1 MQTQTIVQLDQVS
14 RHYQDGQ
21 SVVHAVDC
29 VDLNIDKAE
38 FAVLSGP
45 SGSGKTTML
54 NLIGGLDIPSMGQI
68 KIENQ
73 STSELSQNQLTDL
86 RLHRIGFVFQAYN
99 LLPVLTVYEN
109 VQLILQFQKVD
120 SEKHEELIIPLLR
133 DLEILDLRDRFP
145 AQLSGGQ
152 QQRVAVAR
160 ALCGKPA
167 LILADEPTAN
177 LDSSTSAN
185 LLNLMRRL
193 NFEQN
198 VTFLFSSH
206 DPDVVGIAKR
216 VIHMK
221 DGKIHEDIRRD

>member
-1 MQTQTIVQLDQVS
+1 MTTDSIVQLENVS

-21 SVVHAVDC
+21 SLVHAVDC
-29 VDLNIDKAE
+29 VDLTIQKGE

-54 NLIGGLDIPSMGQI
+54 NLIGGLDLPTIGLI

-73 STSELSQNQLTDL
+73 ITNDLTQNQLTEL

-109 VQLILQFQKVD
+109 VQLILQFQKAPV
-120 SEKHEELIIPLLR
+120 EQHEGLIIPLLR
-133 DLEILDLRDRFP
+133 NLEILDLKDRFP

-160 ALCGKPA
+160 ALCGQPA

-185 LLNLMRRL
+185 LLSLMHRL
-193 NFEQN
+193 NQEQN

-206 DPDVVGIAKR
+206 DPDVVNIAKR

-221 DGKIHEDIRRD
+221 DGMIHEDIRRD

>member
-1 MQTQTIVQLDQVS
+1 MHDQTIVQLEKVS
-14 RHYQDGQ
+14 RHYKDGE
-21 SVVHAVDC
+21 STVHAVDC
-29 VDLNIDKAE
+29 VDLSIDKAE

-54 NLIGGLDIPSMGQI
+54 NLIGGLDIPSMGRI

-73 STSELSQNQLTDL
+73 ITSELSQNQLTDL
-86 RLHRIGFVFQAYN
+86 RLQRIGFVFQAYN

-109 VQLILQFQKVD
+109 VQLILQFQKVNV
-120 SEKHEELIIPLLR
+120 EKHEELIIPLLR
-133 DLEILDLRDRFP
+133 DLEILDLKDRFP

-193 NFEQN
+193 NQEQN

-206 DPDVVGIAKR
+206 DPDVVDIAKR

-221 DGKIHEDIRRD
+221 DGKINEDVRRN

>member
-1 MQTQTIVQLDQVS
+1 MVADSIVQLDQVS

-21 SVVHAVDC
+21 SIVHAVDC
-29 VDLNIDKAE
+29 VDLNIEKAE

-54 NLIGGLDIPSMGQI
+54 NLIGGLDIPTIGKI
-68 KIENQ
+68 RIENQ
-73 STSELSQNQLTDL
+73 ITNDLTQNQLTEL
-86 RLHRIGFVFQAYN
+86 RLQRIGFVFQAYN

-109 VQLILQFQKVD
+109 VQLILQFQKVAI
-120 SEKHEELIIPLLR
+120 EHHEELIIPLLK
-133 DLEILDLRDRFP
+133 DLEILDLKDRFP

-193 NFEQN
+193 NLEQN

-206 DPDVVGIAKR
+206 DPDVVNIAER

-221 DGKIHEDIRRD
+221 DGKIHEDMRRN

>member
-1 MQTQTIVQLDQVS
+1 MVADSIVQLDQVS

-21 SVVHAVDC
+21 SIVHAVDC
-29 VDLNIDKAE
+29 VDLNIEKAE

-54 NLIGGLDIPSMGQI
+54 NLIGGLDIPTIGKI
-68 KIENQ
+68 RIENQ
-73 STSELSQNQLTDL
+73 ITNDLTQNQLTEL
-86 RLHRIGFVFQAYN
+86 RLQRIGFVFQAYN

-109 VQLILQFQKVD
+109 VQLILQFQKVAI
-120 SEKHEELIIPLLR
+120 EQHEELIIPLLK
-133 DLEILDLRDRFP
+133 DLEILDLKDRFP

-193 NFEQN
+193 NLEQN

-206 DPDVVGIAKR
+206 DPDVVNIAER

-221 DGKIHEDIRRD
+221 DGKIHEDMRRN

>member
-1 MQTQTIVQLDQVS
+1 MVADSIVQLDQVS

-21 SVVHAVDC
+21 SIVHAVDC
-29 VDLNIDKAE
+29 VNLNIEKAE

-54 NLIGGLDIPSMGQI
+54 NLIGGLDIPTTGKI
-68 KIENQ
+68 RIENQ
-73 STSELSQNQLTDL
+73 ITNDLTQNQLTEL
-86 RLHRIGFVFQAYN
+86 RLQRIGFVFQAYN

-109 VQLILQFQKVD
+109 VQLILQFQKVAI
-120 SEKHEELIIPLLR
+120 EQHEELIIPLLK
-133 DLEILDLRDRFP
+133 DLEILDLKDRFP

-193 NFEQN
+193 NLEQN

-206 DPDVVGIAKR
+206 DPDVVNIAER

-221 DGKIHEDIRRD
+221 DGKIHEDMRRN

>member
-1 MQTQTIVQLDQVS
+1 
-14 RHYQDGQ
+14 
-21 SVVHAVDC
+21 
-29 VDLNIDKAE
+29 
-38 FAVLSGP
+38 
-45 SGSGKTTML
+45 ML
-54 NLIGGLDIPSMGQI
+54 NLIGGLDIPSMGRI

-73 STSELSQNQLTDL
+73 ITSELSQNQLTDL
-86 RLHRIGFVFQAYN
+86 RLQRIGFVFQAYN

-109 VQLILQFQKVD
+109 VQLILQFQKVNV
-120 SEKHEELIIPLLR
+120 EKHEELIIPLLR
-133 DLEILDLRDRFP
+133 DLEILDLKDRFP

-193 NFEQN
+193 NQEQN

-206 DPDVVGIAKR
+206 DPDVVDIAKR

-221 DGKIHEDIRRD
+221 DGKINEDIRRN

>member
-1 MQTQTIVQLDQVS
+1 MVADSIVQLDQVS

-21 SVVHAVDC
+21 SIVHAVDC
-29 VDLNIDKAE
+29 VDLNIERAE

-54 NLIGGLDIPSMGQI
+54 NLIGGLDIPTIGRI
-68 KIENQ
+68 RIENQ
-73 STSELSQNQLTDL
+73 ITNDLTQNQLTEL
-86 RLHRIGFVFQAYN
+86 RLQRIGFVFQAYN

-109 VQLILQFQKVD
+109 VQLILQFQKVPI
-120 SEKHEELIIPLLR
+120 EQHEELIIPLLK
-133 DLEILDLRDRFP
+133 DLEILDLKDRFP

-193 NFEQN
+193 NLEQN

-206 DPDVVGIAKR
+206 DPDVVNIAER

-221 DGKIHEDIRRD
+221 DGKIHEDMRRN

>member
-1 MQTQTIVQLDQVS
+1 MVADSIVQLDQVS

-21 SVVHAVDC
+21 SIVHAVDC
-29 VDLNIDKAE
+29 VDLKIEKAE

-54 NLIGGLDIPSMGQI
+54 NLIGGLDIPTIGKI
-68 KIENQ
+68 RIENQ
-73 STSELSQNQLTDL
+73 ITNDLTQNQLTEL
-86 RLHRIGFVFQAYN
+86 RLQRIGFVFQAYN

-109 VQLILQFQKVD
+109 VQLILQFQQVPI
-120 SEKHEELIIPLLR
+120 EQHEELIIPLLK
-133 DLEILDLRDRFP
+133 DLEILDLKDRFP

-193 NFEQN
+193 NLEQN

-206 DPDVVGIAKR
+206 DPDVVNIAER

-221 DGKIHEDIRRD
+221 DGKIHEDIRRN